1 MISPLSISISTLG
14 HCFLPY
20 TFILTHFTEFNESFL
35 SEEWLLCITNITFA
49 NRHLF
54 PWVIKKSR
62 MCRGFLKVFLLWD
75 KIAANLVI
83 LKKKKGNI
91 GLVFRFTYMVVSAVL
106 GTRSCDEL
114 WIHSSL
120 VQEKYSSRWPPPTAA
135 PDQNRMKKRSRNA
148 KFLQRVPYTFGKCFV
163 CHNRHYKNNSIFCS
177 GSVCLKGAKA
187 GRSGPLLE
195 RGCWKPSQL

>member
-83 LKKKKGNI
+83 LKKKKRQHWFGVQI
-91 GLVFRFTYMVVSAVL
+91 YVYGCVS
-106 GTRSCDEL
+106 
-114 WIHSSL
+114 
-120 VQEKYSSRWPPPTAA
+120 
-135 PDQNRMKKRSRNA
+135 
-148 KFLQRVPYTFGKCFV
+148 
-163 CHNRHYKNNSIFCS
+163 CS
-177 GSVCLKGAKA
+177 GDKILWWAVNPFITRTRKILIKMT
-187 GRSGPLLE
+187 
-195 RGCWKPSQL
+195 PSHCCTRPEQNEKKVKKC